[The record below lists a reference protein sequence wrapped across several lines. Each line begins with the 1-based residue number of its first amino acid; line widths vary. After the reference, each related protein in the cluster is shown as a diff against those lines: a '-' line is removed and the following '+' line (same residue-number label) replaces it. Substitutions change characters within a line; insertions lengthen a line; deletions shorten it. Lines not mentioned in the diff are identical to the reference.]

1 MLLPVRD
8 RLLRHACAAAAA
20 LAIPLLVPRAAAHL
34 PSLSVRAEVDGSAA
48 RVGAT
53 VVRPPLPVIDNERP
67 AQTVRV
73 SAGDNLQSLA
83 ASFHADAGA
92 MRWANDLVDQSQP
105 RPDTPLLLPP
115 GPGALVQ
122 AQPGE
127 LPSHLAGRLR
137 LDPRVILDYN
147 SLHSDSPLP
156 TNTWIQVPAS
166 AAPAGAVPSSAVVP
180 LPSGVPGVPTSQ
192 ASHGVNPKFPWGQC
206 TYYVSTRRN
215 VPWNGDAWTW
225 FSNARAYGRPEGK
238 VPVQGAIAVMWGSWY
253 GHVAYVERVNPDG
266 SFVVSEMNV
275 KGVGVRDERTMT
287 VTSIPLIGFIY

>member
-1 MLLPVRD
+1 LPVRD
-8 RLLRHACAAAAA
+8 RLLRHACAAVAA

-34 PSLSVRAEVDGSAA
+34 PSLSVRAEVDGSVA
-48 RVGAT
+48 RVGAS
-53 VVRPPLPVIDNERP
+53 VVHPPLSIIDSERP
-67 AQTVRV
+67 AQTIKV
-73 SAGDNLQSLA
+73 SAGDNVQSLA

-92 MRWANDLVDQSQP
+92 VRWANGLVDQAQP

-115 GPGALVQ
+115 GPGALIQ
-122 AQPGE
+122 ARPGE
-127 LPSHLAGRLR
+127 LPSHLAGRLG

-156 TNTWIQVPAS
+156 ADTWIQVPQA
-166 AAPAGAVPSSAVVP
+166 AAPSGAVPASAVVP
-180 LPSGVPGVPTSQ
+180 LATGVPGVPSSQ
-192 ASHGVNPKFPWGQC
+192 ASRGINPKFPWGQC
-206 TYYVSTRRN
+206 TYYVSSKRN
-215 VPWNGDAWTW
+215 VPWDGDAWTW
-225 FSNARAYGRPEGK
+225 YTHARAYGRPEGK

-287 VTSIPLIGFIY
+287 VSSISLIGFIY

>member
-1 MLLPVRD
+1 M
-8 RLLRHACAAAAA
+8 AA

-34 PSLSVRAEVDGSAA
+34 PSLSVRADVDGGAA

-53 VVRPPLPVIDNERP
+53 VVHPPLSIIDSERP
-67 AQTVRV
+67 AQTIKV
-73 SAGDNLQSLA
+73 SAGDSVQSLA
-83 ASFHADAGA
+83 ASFHTDAGA

-122 AQPGE
+122 ARPGE
-127 LPSHLAGRLR
+127 LPSQLARRLG

-156 TNTWIQVPAS
+156 TNTWIQVPQG
-166 AAPAGAVPSSAVVP
+166 AAPAGSVPSSAVVP
-180 LPSGVPGVPTSQ
+180 LPSGVPGVSPSQ
-192 ASHGVNPKFPWGQC
+192 ASHGVNPRFPWGQC

-215 VPWNGDAWTW
+215 VPLDGDAWSW
-225 FSNARAYGRPEGK
+225 YGRARAYGRPEGK
-238 VPVQGAIAVMWGSWY
+238 VPVQGAILVMWGSWY

-275 KGVGVRDERTMT
+275 KGVGVRDERTLT
-287 VTSIPLIGFIY
+287 VNSIPLIGFIY